1 MQLSPSIIESKQNS
15 VVTQIAHIL
24 YITPAWTPPMR
35 AYFLRQYSYGG
46 REKQGLYT
54 SQSSL
59 RPPDFLDRG
68 VFDMTPL
75 VRREPTQSA
84 RCPAVAAAAAA
95 SVDIAPHEAVPTGQ
109 AWAVDRAR
117 KVCNRVDNH
126 RP

>member
-68 VFDMTPL
+68 VFDMTPVERL
-75 VRREPTQSA
+75 
-84 RCPAVAAAAAA
+84 VAAGMSQEGAAETAMWFMA
-95 SVDIAPHEAVPTGQ
+95 QGDDEGLEKYVADVESGNVLQPLQP
-109 AWAVDRAR
+109 
-117 KVCNRVDNH
+117 
-126 RP
+126 